1 MKSIQETYDSLVKAD
16 DLLQRAVKSAKEAL
30 TALNEVP
37 DHTGD
42 ITAVNVP
49 QTWSYETDVE
59 QVIERLEGR
68 QQQYA
73 DIIWDLTQ
81 DWPDLLDEDGG
92 DEGYERLREQQDR
105 H

>member
-1 MKSIQETYDSLVKAD
+1 MKTIQETYDSLVKAE
-16 DLLQRAVKSAKEAL
+16 DLLKAAIASAKEAL
-30 TALNEVP
+30 STTAEVD
-37 DHTGD
+37 DHTAN
-42 ITAVNVP
+42 ITEVNVP
-49 QTWSYETDVE
+49 QTWSYLTDIE

-68 QQQYA
+68 QEQYA